1 MLRLFESPQRRLSDE
16 REVRNYFSKYGD
28 DTLTIL
34 RQRSQDRGL
43 SSRDRRHWRR
53 LARTARRMERDDA
66 MPDGK
71 AV

>member
-16 REVRNYFSKYGD
+16 REVRNYFYKYGD

-34 RQRSQDRGL
+34 RQRSQDRSL

-66 MPDGK
+66 VPDGK
-71 AV
+71 MV